1 MASPRITRVKARKT
15 TADTHEMPSFNRLFA
30 KYRARLPE
38 GATLIDP
45 FARNC
50 DWCHPYTNDLNP
62 DTSAQDHLDAEMYLD
77 SIASIHM
84 PGLEGP
90 GLGFDMAI
98 LDPPFSDRQ
107 AGELYGTPN
116 LYASDSRKMSSI
128 GMKLGNLIK
137 PGGYVIKCGYNS
149 NPFHPGFECV
159 EIRMI
164 YHGGTCNDTTFSV
177 WQKVDGDLRQWI
189 E

>member
-15 TADTHEMPSFNRLFA
+15 TADTHEMPSMRRLFA
-30 KYRARLPE
+30 KYRALLPDE
-38 GATLIDP
+38 ARLIDP

-50 DWCHPYTNDLNP
+50 EWAHPFTNDLNP
-62 DTSAQDHLDAEMYLD
+62 DTLAEDHLDAEMYLD
-77 SIASIHM
+77 AITQVYDN
-84 PGLEGP
+84 
-90 GLGFDMAI
+90 FDLAI

-116 LYASDSRKMSSI
+116 LYASDSAKMTAI
-128 GMKLGNLIK
+128 GYKLGNLIK
-137 PGGYVIKCGYNS
+137 PGGYIIKAGYNS

-159 EIRMI
+159 EIRMV
-164 YHGGTCNDTTFSV
+164 YHGGTANDTVFSV
-177 WQKVDGDLRQWI
+177 WQKMDGDLREWMTT